1 VVSGPSNRSDGLA
14 ALWGLG
20 DRRVEDD
27 VVASS
32 ACGAWPLAR
41 NNLVPGLD
49 HLTDPRA
56 SADRTTSNNIV
67 LTSVFEV
74 FGLTIYYM

>member
-1 VVSGPSNRSDGLA
+1 MSGPSNRSDGLA

-49 HLTDPRA
+49 HLLTLVHLQT
-56 SADRTTSNNIV
+56 RTTSNNIV

-74 FGLTIYYM
+74 FGLRIYYM